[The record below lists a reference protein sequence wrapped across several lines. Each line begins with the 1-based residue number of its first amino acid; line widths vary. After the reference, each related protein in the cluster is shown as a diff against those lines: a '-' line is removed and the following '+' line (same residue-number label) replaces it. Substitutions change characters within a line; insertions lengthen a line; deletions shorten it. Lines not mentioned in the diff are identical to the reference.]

1 MGTGEAKKGAYMDK
15 VIIASMRKS
24 AGKTSAIVGI
34 AAAAKKKFAYIKPFG
49 ERMLYRK
56 KRLWDYDSS
65 LITALFGLKED
76 PVDMSIGF
84 DHSKLRY
91 MYDEEG
97 TRQKLQE
104 TLAHVSSDREI
115 LFIEGGRDL
124 TYGISVHLDTLSL
137 TKATGGRLFIVVSG
151 DGDSILDDLLFLQ
164 RHVHLAGVKLNGVII
179 NKVQNLEE
187 FESTHLPAIQKMD
200 VRVLGAIPYRSELT
214 YFTVSYL
221 AERLF
226 AKILCGEGGLTR
238 VVKNI
243 LIGAWSANVF
253 LQNPLFKKE
262 NKLVI
267 TGGDRTDM
275 ILASL
280 ESDTS
285 GIILTNNIL
294 PPSNIISKASERNIP
309 LLMVFSDT
317 YQTAKQIEGLEPLLT
332 KDDGD
337 KVELLKNL
345 FQKHVNLQ
353 EILGG

>member
-1 MGTGEAKKGAYMDK
+1 MEK
-15 VIIASMRKS
+15 VIIASVRKS

-34 AAAAKKKFAYIKPFG
+34 TAAAKKKIAYAKPFG

-65 LITALFGLKED
+65 LISALFGLKED

-97 TRQKLQE
+97 TRKKLME
-104 TLAHVSSDREI
+104 TIGNVADGRDV

-124 TYGISVHLDTLSL
+124 SYGISVHLDTLSL
-137 TKATGGRLFIVVSG
+137 AKYTGGKLFIVVSG
-151 DGDSILDDLLFLQ
+151 DDDSILDDLLFLK
-164 RHVHLAGVKLNGVII
+164 RHVNLAGVNLNGVII

-187 FESTHLPAIQKMD
+187 FQSTHLPAIRQMGIP
-200 VRVLGAIPYRSELT
+200 VMGVIPYQSELT
-214 YFTVSYL
+214 QFTVSFL
-221 AERLF
+221 SERLF
-226 AKILCGEGGLTR
+226 AKVLCGEGGLNR

-317 YQTAKQIEGLEPLLT
+317 YQTAKQIESLEPLLT
-332 KDDGD
+332 KDDGA
-337 KVELLKNL
+337 KVEMLKAL
-345 FQKHVNLQ
+345 FQKHVNVQ
-353 EILGG
+353 EILGK

>member
-1 MGTGEAKKGAYMDK
+1 MEK

-34 AAAAKKKFAYIKPFG
+34 TAAAKKKIAYVKPFG

-65 LITALFGLKED
+65 LISALFGLKED

-97 TRQKLQE
+97 TRKKVME
-104 TLAHVSSDREI
+104 TIGNMSSDREV

-124 TYGISVHLDTLSL
+124 SYGVSVHLDTFSL
-137 TKATGGRLFIVVSG
+137 AKYTGGRLFIVVSG
-151 DGDSILDDLLFLQ
+151 DDDAILDDLIFLQ
-164 RHVHLAGVKLNGVII
+164 RHVSLSGVNLKGVII

-187 FESTHLPAIQKMD
+187 FQSTSLPAIRQMGIQ
-200 VRVLGAIPYRSELT
+200 VIGVIPYQSELT
-214 YFTVSYL
+214 NFTVSYL
-221 AERLF
+221 SERLF
-226 AKILCGEGGLTR
+226 AKILCGEGGLNR

-285 GIILTNNIL
+285 AIILTNNIL

-317 YQTAKQIEGLEPLLT
+317 YQTARQIENLEPLLT
-332 KDDGD
+332 KDDSE
-337 KVELLKNL
+337 KVEMLKAL

-353 EILGG
+353 DILGK

>member
-1 MGTGEAKKGAYMDK
+1 MDK
-15 VIIASMRKS
+15 VIIASIRKS
-24 AGKTSAIVGI
+24 AGKTSAIVGT
-34 AAAAKKKFAYIKPFG
+34 AAALNKKMAYIKPFG

-56 KRLWDYDSS
+56 KRLWDYDSD
-65 LITALFGLKED
+65 LIANLFGLKED

-97 TRQKLQE
+97 TQRKLLE
-104 TLAHVSSDREI
+104 TIGNIGRDKEI

-124 TYGISVHLDTLSL
+124 SYGISVHLDTLSL
-137 TKATGGRLFIVVSG
+137 ARFTGSKLFLVISG
-151 DGDSILDDLLFLQ
+151 DENTIMDDILFL
-164 RHVHLAGVKLNGVII
+164 RKHVDLGGVDLGGLII
-179 NKVQNLEE
+179 NKVGNLDE
-187 FESTHLPAIQKMD
+187 FQTTHLPAIHQAGLP
-200 VRVLGAIPYRSELT
+200 VVGLLPFQRELT
-214 YFTVSYL
+214 YFSVYDL

-226 AKILCGEGGLTR
+226 AKVITGEGGLKR
-238 VVKNI
+238 IVKNI
-243 LIGAWSANVF
+243 IIGAWSANVF
-253 LQNPLFKKE
+253 LQNPLFKRE

-309 LLMVFSDT
+309 LLMVFADT
-317 YQTAKQIEGLEPLLT
+317 YQTAKQIDTLEPLLT
-332 KDDGD
+332 KDDVE
-337 KVELLKNL
+337 KVALLKQMI
-345 FQKHVNLQ
+345 QKHVDLNK
-353 EILGG
+353 ITAG

>member
-1 MGTGEAKKGAYMDK
+1 MDK

-34 AAAAKKKFAYIKPFG
+34 AAALNKKMAYIKPFG

-56 KRLWDYDSS
+56 KRLWDYDSA
-65 LITALFGLKED
+65 LITSLFGLKED

-97 TRQKLQE
+97 TKQKLQK
-104 TLAHVSSDREI
+104 TIASIGDDKDI
-115 LFIEGGRDL
+115 LFIEGGGDL
-124 TYGISVHLDTLSL
+124 AYGISVHLDALSL
-137 TKATGGRLFIVVSG
+137 ARFTGGKLFIVVSG
-151 DGDSILDDLLFLQ
+151 DENAIVDDITFLK
-164 RHVHLAGVKLNGVII
+164 RHVDLAGVNLGGLIL
-179 NKVQNLEE
+179 NKVENLDE
-187 FESTHLPAIQKMD
+187 FQTNHLPAITRMGL
-200 VRVLGAIPYRSELT
+200 RVVGLIPYQIELT
-214 YFTVSYL
+214 RFSVHYL

-226 AKILCGEGGLTR
+226 AKVITGEGGLKR
-238 VVKNI
+238 IVKNI
-243 LIGAWSANVF
+243 IIGAWSANVF
-253 LQNPLFKKE
+253 LQNPLFKEE

-285 GIILTNNIL
+285 AIILTNNIL

-317 YQTAKQIEGLEPLLT
+317 YQTAKQIDSLEPLLT
-332 KDDGD
+332 KDD
-337 KVELLKNL
+337 VEKIDLLKEL
-345 FQKHVNLQ
+345 VKKHVNLV
-353 EILGG
+353 EMMGS

>member
-1 MGTGEAKKGAYMDK
+1 MEK
-15 VIIASMRKS
+15 VIIASMRRS

-34 AAAAKKKFAYIKPFG
+34 TAAAKKKIAYAKPLG

-65 LITALFGLKED
+65 LISALFGLKED

-97 TRQKLQE
+97 TRKKLME
-104 TLAHVSSDREI
+104 NIGNVADGRDV

-137 TKATGGRLFIVVSG
+137 AKYTGGKLFIVVSG
-151 DGDSILDDLLFLQ
+151 DNDSILDDLLFLK
-164 RHVHLAGVKLNGVII
+164 RHVNLAGVTLNGVII
-179 NKVQNLEE
+179 NKVQNLDE
-187 FESTHLPAIQKMD
+187 FQSTHLPAISQMGIPIMG
-200 VRVLGAIPYRSELT
+200 VIPYQSELT
-214 YFTVSYL
+214 HFTVSYL
-221 AERLF
+221 SERLF
-226 AKILCGEGGLTR
+226 AKVLCGEGGLTR

-253 LQNPLFKKE
+253 LQNPIFKKE

-317 YQTAKQIEGLEPLLT
+317 YQTAKQIESLEPLLT
-332 KDDGD
+332 KDDGE
-337 KVELLKNL
+337 KVEMLKAL
-345 FQKHVNLQ
+345 FQKHVDLQ
-353 EILGG
+353 EILGK

>member
-1 MGTGEAKKGAYMDK
+1 MDK
-15 VIIASMRKS
+15 VVIASMRKG
-24 AGKTSAIVGI
+24 AGKTSTIVGI
-34 AAAAKKKFAYIKPFG
+34 AGALNRKMAYVKPFG
-49 ERMLYRK
+49 DRTLYRK
-56 KRLWDYDSS
+56 KRLWDYDSA
-65 LITALFGLKED
+65 LISSLFGLKED

-97 TRQKLQE
+97 TQQKLLE
-104 TLAHVSSDREI
+104 IIGSIGSDKEI

-137 TKATGGRLFIVVSG
+137 VKYTGSKLFIVASG
-151 DGDSILDDLLFLQ
+151 EEDTIIDDLLFLK
-164 RHVHLAGVKLNGVII
+164 RHVDLAGVKLAGVII
-179 NKVQNLEE
+179 NKVQHLDE
-187 FESTHLPAIQKMD
+187 FQSTHLPAIEKEGI
-200 VRVLGAIPYRSELT
+200 RVVGVLPFQSELT
-214 YFTVSYL
+214 YFSVYSL
-221 AERLF
+221 SERLF
-226 AKILCGEGGLTR
+226 AKVITGEGGLKR
-238 VVKNI
+238 IVKNI
-243 LIGAWSANVF
+243 IIGAWSANVF

-309 LLMVFSDT
+309 LLMVFADT
-317 YQTAKQIEGLEPLLT
+317 YQTARQIENLEPLLT
-332 KDDGD
+332 KDDAE
-337 KVELLKNL
+337 KVALLQQLAKKHLNL
-345 FQKHVNLQ
+345 N
-353 EILGG
+353 EIM

>member
-1 MGTGEAKKGAYMDK
+1 MEK
-15 VIIASMRKS
+15 VVIASMRKG
-24 AGKTSAIVGI
+24 AGKTSTIVGI
-34 AAAAKKKFAYIKPFG
+34 AGALNRKMAYVKPFG
-49 ERMLYRK
+49 DRTLYRK
-56 KRLWDYDSS
+56 KRLWDYDSA
-65 LITALFGLKED
+65 LISSLFGLKED

-97 TRQKLQE
+97 TKQRLLE
-104 TLAHVSSDREI
+104 IIGSIDSDKEI

-137 TKATGGRLFIVVSG
+137 VKYTGSKLFLVVSG
-151 DGDSILDDLLFLQ
+151 EEDAIIDDLLFLK
-164 RHVHLAGVKLNGVII
+164 RHVDLAGVKLAGVII
-179 NKVQNLEE
+179 NKVQHLDE
-187 FESTHLPAIQKMD
+187 FQSTHLPAIEKEGI
-200 VRVLGAIPYRSELT
+200 RVVGVIPFQNELT
-214 YFTVSYL
+214 YFSVYSL
-221 AERLF
+221 SERLF
-226 AKILCGEGGLTR
+226 AKVITGEGGLKR

-243 LIGAWSANVF
+243 IIGAWSANVF

-309 LLMVFSDT
+309 LLMVFADT
-317 YQTAKQIEGLEPLLT
+317 YQTARQIENLEPLLT
-332 KDDGD
+332 KDDAE
-337 KVELLKNL
+337 KVDLLQQLAKKHLNL
-345 FQKHVNLQ
+345 N
-353 EILGG
+353 EIM

>member
-1 MGTGEAKKGAYMDK
+1 MDK
-15 VIIASMRKS
+15 VVIASMRKG
-24 AGKTSAIVGI
+24 AGKTSTIVGI
-34 AAAAKKKFAYIKPFG
+34 AGALNRKMAYVKPFG
-49 ERMLYRK
+49 DRTLYRK
-56 KRLWDYDSS
+56 KRLWDYDSA
-65 LITALFGLKED
+65 LISSLFGLKED

-97 TRQKLQE
+97 TQQKLLE
-104 TLAHVSSDREI
+104 IIGSIGSDKEI

-137 TKATGGRLFIVVSG
+137 VKYTGSKLFIVASG
-151 DGDSILDDLLFLQ
+151 EEDTIIDDLLFLK
-164 RHVHLAGVKLNGVII
+164 RHVDLAGVKLAGVII
-179 NKVQNLEE
+179 NKVQHLDE
-187 FESTHLPAIQKMD
+187 FQSTHLPAIEKEGI
-200 VRVLGAIPYRSELT
+200 RVVGVLPFQSELT
-214 YFTVSYL
+214 YFSVYSL
-221 AERLF
+221 SERLF
-226 AKILCGEGGLTR
+226 AKVITGEGGLKR
-238 VVKNI
+238 IVKNI
-243 LIGAWSANVF
+243 IIGAWSANVF

-309 LLMVFSDT
+309 LLMVFADT
-317 YQTAKQIEGLEPLLT
+317 YQTARQIENLEPLLT
-332 KDDGD
+332 KDDAE
-337 KVELLKNL
+337 K
-345 FQKHVNLQ
+345 VNLLQ
-353 EILGG
+353 QLAKKHLNLNEIM